1 MHSRLFPCLASL
13 ALLWLGGCASTA
25 PRTYAVAPKRD
36 QQAAQPD
43 SAKTNSPRAGLA
55 KTFDEAVARGDD
67 SWRSGEA
74 EMALYLYV
82 QALSFNPRDVTTLKK
97 IGSIEQSRDNLPL
110 AAQAFLLAA
119 NTDPADVA
127 LTARLGLIYLA
138 LGEDDNAIH
147 WLRSSADSGSTDWH
161 VYDGLGIVLQRRGDP
176 GSLQYLQKAVE
187 LGSGKSA
194 PLLHQGQA
202 KFKAGDLSG
211 AESALHA
218 SLLAGNSPEAWQ
230 LLGEI
235 QAKRRAYGESIS
247 SLLKALDVVEA
258 YNTVGQLALANGDNK
273 VALSYFEKAAAAS
286 PVYLQEVARDSAIAR
301 ERIAASRH

>member
-1 MHSRLFPCLASL
+1 MRSRIVPCLASL
-13 ALLWLGGCASTA
+13 ALLLVGGCASKA
-25 PRTYAVAPKRD
+25 PRTYIAAPRQS
-36 QQAAQPD
+36 QQTRQPD
-43 SAKTNSPRAGLA
+43 TAKSDTQRAGLA
-55 KTFDEAVARGDD
+55 KSFDEAVVRGDD
-67 SWRSGEA
+67 AWRAGEA

-82 QALSFNPRDVTTLKK
+82 QALSFEPRDVTTLKK
-97 IGSIEQSRDNLPL
+97 IGSIELSRENLPL

-119 NTDPADVA
+119 NADPGDVA
-127 LTARLGLIYLA
+127 LTARLGLIYLT
-138 LGEDDNAIH
+138 LGEDENAIH
-147 WLRSSADSGSTDWH
+147 WLRRSVDSGSTDWH

-187 LGSGKSA
+187 FGSGKAA

-202 KFKAGDLSG
+202 KFKAGDLGG
-211 AESALHA
+211 AEAALHA
-218 SLLAGNSPEAWQ
+218 SLLAGNSTEAWR

-247 SLLKALDVVEA
+247 SLLKALDVAEA
-258 YNTVGQLALANGDNK
+258 YNTVGQMALANGDNK

-301 ERIAASRH
+301 ERLAASKH